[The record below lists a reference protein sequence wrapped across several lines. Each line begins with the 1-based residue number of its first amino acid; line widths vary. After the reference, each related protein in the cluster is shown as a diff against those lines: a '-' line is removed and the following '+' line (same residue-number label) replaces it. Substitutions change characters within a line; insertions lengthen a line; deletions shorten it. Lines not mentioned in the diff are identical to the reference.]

1 MSIVGIRSE
10 IHQIISTIRPLD
22 GLEEQHIRFVLD
34 WIESGSEIFR
44 IEKPAT
50 PDTHL
55 VAYFVIASLE
65 MNQILLV
72 DHKKAEL
79 WLPPGGHVDPGE
91 DPKETVR
98 REAKEELGIDA
109 EFLFDE
115 PLLLTVTKT
124 VGNVAEHTDV
134 SLWYLLKG
142 DPNQVLDYD
151 PHEFHQIHWFGIN
164 EIPFEKSDPYMKRF
178 IEKMLRDQT
187 WKSYQSSAFDY
198 ARNVEGFHPHKE
210 AERFLA
216 LIPSGGAI
224 IDIGCGSGRDVK
236 KFSEMGFHVTGIDF
250 SPSMIEIAR
259 SNAPKAT
266 FKIIDMHS
274 LDLEET
280 FDAAWANA
288 SLLHISKIHLP
299 KVLEKIFRILNNNG
313 LFYIKMK
320 QGSHE
325 GIEIDARYDSLPK
338 FYSYFEESELKR
350 MLIEAGFDL
359 LDVFTTGKESSY
371 QTHPYIHAFCKKSL
385 CKFSKERYVS
395 K

>member
-1 MSIVGIRSE
+1 MSKKDLRKKI
-10 IHQIISTIRPLD
+10 QCLISSMRPLD
-22 GLEEQHIRFVLD
+22 SLEKEHIHFALD
-34 WIESGSEIFR
+34 WIESGNEIFR

-55 VAYFVIASLE
+55 VSYFLITSPE
-65 MNQILLV
+65 MNRILLV

-124 VGNVAEHTDV
+124 VGNVARHTDV

-142 DPNQVLDYD
+142 DPSKVLDYD
-151 PHEFHQIHWFGIN
+151 PNEFHQIRWFGIDK
-164 EIPFEKSDPYMKRF
+164 IPFEKSDPHMKRF
-178 IEKMLRDQT
+178 IEKMVREQT
-187 WKSYQSSAFDY
+187 WKSYESSACDY
-198 ARNVEGFHPHKE
+198 ARNVEDLHPHKE
-210 AERFLA
+210 AERFLS
-216 LIPSGGAI
+216 LIASGGSI

-236 KFSEMGFHVTGIDF
+236 KFSDRGFRVTGIDF
-250 SPSMIEIAR
+250 SPSMIEIAK

-266 FKIIDMHS
+266 FQTVDMHS
-274 LDLEET
+274 LNLEEI

-288 SLLHISKIHLP
+288 SLLHISKTHLP
-299 KVLEKIFRILNNNG
+299 KILENIYNILNDNG

-320 QGSHE
+320 KGTHE
-325 GIEIDARYDSLPK
+325 GIEIDTRYDNLPK
-338 FYSYFEESELKR
+338 FYSYFEEKELKDVLR
-350 MLIEAGFDL
+350 EAGFDL
-359 LDVFTTGKESSY
+359 LDLFTTGMESSY
-371 QTHPYIHAFCKKSL
+371 QTHPYVHAFCKKV
-385 CKFSKERYVS
+385 KETT
-395 K
+395 

>member
-1 MSIVGIRSE
+1 MSKEDLRKK
-10 IHQIISTIRPLD
+10 IHRLISSMNPLD
-22 GLEEQHIRFVLD
+22 SIEKEHIRFALD

-50 PDTHL
+50 PDIHL
-55 VAYFVIASLE
+55 VSYFVLASPE

-124 VGNVAEHTDV
+124 VGNVARHTDV

-142 DPNQVLDYD
+142 DPSQVLDYD
-151 PHEFHQIHWFGIN
+151 PNEFHQIHWFGIN
-164 EIPFEKSDPYMKRF
+164 EIPVDNTDPHMKRF
-178 IEKMLRDQT
+178 IEKMLRNQT
-187 WKSYQSSAFDY
+187 WKSYESSAYDY
-198 ARNVEGFHPHKE
+198 ARNVDGLHPHKE
-210 AERFLA
+210 VEKFLS
-216 LIPSGGAI
+216 LIPPGGSI

-236 KFSEMGFHVTGIDF
+236 KFSERGFHVTGIDF
-250 SPSMIEIAR
+250 SPSMIEIAK

-266 FKIIDMHS
+266 FKILDMHS
-274 LDLEET
+274 LNLEET
-280 FDAAWANA
+280 FDTVWANA
-288 SLLHISKIHLP
+288 SLLHIRKIHLP
-299 KVLEKIFRILNNNG
+299 KVLEKIFSVLNDNG

-320 QGSHE
+320 QGGHE
-325 GIEIDARYDSLPK
+325 GVEIDTRYDNLPK
-338 FYSYFEESELKR
+338 FYAYFEENELKSL
-350 MLIEAGFDL
+350 LIEAGFDL

-371 QTHPYIHAFCKKSL
+371 QTHPYVHAFCKKGQR
-385 CKFSKERYVS
+385 KFLKET